1 LISAEKRQQLQKKA
15 VKMQIDLNTNTLN
28 KIDSLRDSHRK
39 IAMQEFEEWRTNAE
53 KPILQDI
60 SGKVQKN
67 RKAYRYIH
75 FISES
80 IYRKKYYFLRKYFVD
95 FIFN

>member
-1 LISAEKRQQLQKKA
+1 
-15 VKMQIDLNTNTLN
+15 MQIDLNTSTLN
-28 KIDSLRDSHRK
+28 RIDSLRDSHRK

-60 SGKVQKN
+60 SGKVQQN

-75 FISES
+75 FISKS
-80 IYRKKYYFLRKYFVD
+80 IYRKKYFRILEYFKKNTLTLYIIK
-95 FIFN
+95 N

>member
-15 VKMQIDLNTNTLN
+15 VKMQIDLSTNILN

-60 SGKVQKN
+60 SGKVQEN
-67 RKAYRYIH
+67 RKAYRYIN
-75 FISES
+75 FISENM
-80 IYRKKYYFLRKYFVD
+80 YRKKYYFLICRLY
-95 FIFN
+95 I